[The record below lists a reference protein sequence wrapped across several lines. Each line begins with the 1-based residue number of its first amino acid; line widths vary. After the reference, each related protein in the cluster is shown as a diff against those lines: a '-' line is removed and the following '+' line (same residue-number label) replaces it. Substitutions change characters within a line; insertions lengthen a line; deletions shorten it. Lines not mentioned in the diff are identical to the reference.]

1 MAVRPPQPACVS
13 CSSPGG
19 EVTRRFL
26 APNPVVLQ
34 VGSTLFVHGGL
45 LRQHVD
51 HGLGSINREAQEW
64 MLSGK
69 ASEKPGFLSGRNA
82 VVWSRHYSAAS
93 TDCCDCEQLAE
104 VLGRLPGA
112 ARMVVG
118 HTIQE
123 AGISSACGGKVL
135 RIDVGLSRGC
145 GNGSPEVLEIV
156 DDRVVRR
163 LTEVQLENL
172 APAHKNAPG
181 KAAAPV
187 QGQAVAVAGLAMPE
201 AARPAA
207 ALHTTQQTA

>member
-1 MAVRPPQPACVS
+1 
-13 CSSPGG
+13 
-19 EVTRRFL
+19 
-26 APNPVVLQ
+26 
-34 VGSTLFVHGGL
+34 
-45 LRQHVD
+45 
-51 HGLGSINREAQEW
+51 

-145 GNGSPEVLEIV
+145 GNGSPEV
-156 DDRVVRR
+156 R
-163 LTEVQLENL
+163 
-172 APAHKNAPG
+172 PG
-181 KAAAPV
+181 QNSNSASDWSGGWADAAVAALPV
-187 QGQAVAVAGLAMPE
+187 QCQRSAWLWWIHWDTAC
-201 AARPAA
+201 
-207 ALHTTQQTA
+207 ALTSLLQRGSLRVQSPSTCPLILLPC